1 MLTNYATAGNSLL
14 SEIDQ
19 INTKKKNISVI
30 LLIKLCFMLW
40 EEHMAHNVRFFEDV
54 CYRIDG
60 VSASPCMR
68 FKLTANP
75 MEQKVIIL
83 QKRAY
88 FGN

>member
-19 INTKKKNISVI
+19 INTKKNISVI
-30 LLIKLCFMLW
+30 QLIKLCFMLW
-40 EEHMAHNVRFFEDV
+40 VEHMAPNVRFFEDV

-60 VSASPCMR
+60 VSASPSMR